1 MICPY
6 CTRYSPAIL
15 LLRHFE
21 IFRNLAAQEG
31 SSHEQVGVN
40 SEVASTIK
48 QFTEPISEDNNDY
61 FEDKTDGNSVS
72 LQDVDNLI

>member
-1 MICPY
+1 MICLN
-6 CTRYSPAIL
+6 CSRYSPAIL

-21 IFRNLAAQEG
+21 VFRNLATQEG

-48 QFTEPISEDNNDY
+48 RFTEPISEDKNDY
-61 FEDKTDGNSVS
+61 FEDNGDSVS
-72 LQDVDNLI
+72 LQTVDTDI

>member
-1 MICPY
+1 MHCS
-6 CTRYSPAIL
+6 RYSPAIL

-48 QFTEPISEDNNDY
+48 QFTEPIT
-61 FEDKTDGNSVS
+61 EDKNGYFDNLTDGDSVS
-72 LQDVDNLI
+72 LRDVDIDT